1 MRHWFRDEHFRSL
14 LKNSSYLG
22 ASRVV
27 SAIAAVVT
35 LAVTGR
41 ALGLTMFG
49 LLILIHSYA
58 QAAAAISK
66 FQSWQLI
73 VRYGGEVLSG
83 GDTRQ
88 FKQATG
94 FALGLDIVSGMA
106 GLVLAIALLPLIG
119 GWTGIPDEYTVFA
132 MLYCTAIPTMAAAVP
147 SGVLRSLDRFD
158 LISWQGSSYPIARAV
173 LSVIAWWMDAPF
185 LTFLAIWYLTDIG
198 GDLFLWFLSWRE
210 LRRRKLLDG
219 IRPTLKPG
227 GLNAAWPFAI
237 QVNLTA
243 SLMAA
248 WGPIARLI
256 VGGLLGPAS
265 AALYRVAASLA
276 DSAAKPADL
285 LAKAFYPQVVRMD
298 FRTKHPWRLMLRG
311 ALAGTAV
318 ALAGIGLL
326 ILGGKP
332 LVSFLFGA
340 EFVGAYSALVVLM
353 AVPLLNVISFPMA
366 PMLYT
371 LDRPDAPLKARIA
384 GTLIY
389 FIAVAP
395 LCWSFGIIGA
405 AVALVLGNATAVLG
419 LTLYLYGEHR
429 RVRAQ

>member
-1 MRHWFRDEHFRSL
+1 
-14 LKNSSYLG
+14 
-22 ASRVV
+22 
-27 SAIAAVVT
+27 
-35 LAVTGR
+35 
-41 ALGLTMFG
+41 
-49 LLILIHSYA
+49 
-58 QAAAAISK
+58 
-66 FQSWQLI
+66 
-73 VRYGGEVLSG
+73 
-83 GDTRQ
+83 
-88 FKQATG
+88 
-94 FALGLDIVSGMA
+94 
-106 GLVLAIALLPLIG
+106 
-119 GWTGIPDEYTVFA
+119 

-158 LISWQGSSYPIARAV
+158 LISWQGSSYPIARAL
-173 LSVIAWWMDAPF
+173 LSLIAWWLDAPF
-185 LTFLAIWYLTDIG
+185 VSFLAIWYLTDIG

-210 LRRRKLLDG
+210 LRRRELLDG
-219 IRPTLKPG
+219 IRPTLKPS

-298 FRTKHPWRLMLRG
+298 FTTKHPWRLMLR
-311 ALAGTAV
+311 ASLAGTAV
-318 ALAGIGLL
+318 ALAAIVLL
-326 ILGGKP
+326 IAGGKP
-332 LVSFLFGA
+332 LVSFLFGD

-353 AVPLLNVISFPMA
+353 AVPLFNVVSFPMA

-371 LDRPDAPLKARIA
+371 LDRPDGPLKARIA

-389 FIAVAP
+389 FLAVAP

-405 AVALVLGNATAVLG
+405 AVALVLGNAMSVLVLAV
-419 LTLYLYGEHR
+419 YLLLEHR
-429 RVRAQ
+429 RVRAR